1 MRLGGYH
8 AEVRGVRG
16 NWKMEVIW
24 HVGVQSHMFNN
35 VVEEIGLDPEELC
48 VSCREFGLYLLDSG
62 IH

>member
-1 MRLGGYH
+1 
-8 AEVRGVRG
+8 
-16 NWKMEVIW
+16 MEVIW